1 MYSEETKSSTLAKFF
16 AIYDYVFV
24 DTCSLMEDSFP
35 SFMDTLAASK
45 EYWKDGFKIIV
56 LGECVQELK
65 KHVRGKDSQEA
76 RIEAKRALKII
87 RHDRWHGKTLAI
99 TKSNSNYGFADNA
112 IFSTVSS
119 LRIQKKI
126 LIITQDKTLA
136 TDLRKLNNLDSQ
148 RGRYVEVFRLNAD
161 GDLEENPGELFQS
174 RNSEGR
180 YVAKANI
187 EPIPEKHS
195 FFHHD
200 NHAVTKIAV
209 AEESDTNALL
219 PTGSP
224 IFEQDRHLSANL
236 ANPNYPLDKKI
247 VDIDKQLGD
256 LNALTSDARNH
267 LSLAYTLEQLAS
279 EKAKLSIQTIKTPN
293 VLPTSLHKEAPAGT
307 KPPMLSQTTP
317 PEKAKIEE
325 RPQPSAVPVAK
336 GWFEYGKTVQ
346 EGLTKCGVHHNWI
359 FRDPSVPYFAAVH
372 GPYDITGLDLDQVAL
387 QVQNLKPGESKDV
400 SFKGL
405 VAHIE
410 KTTLDYKC
418 FLETVNAVSSKIVKN
433 EVKPQDTKPVAKEAK
448 VELPKGNAK
457 PVLKAVVKKARTART
472 EKTAASKKE
481 TKMISTPKPVEQA
494 KTNSVSAKLLT
505 SNGGL
510 AATPSG
516 ATLIVGVP
524 SDQDKKAFIER
535 RSRREDN
542 PEVSIV
548 KKVGTPMPV
557 SKKVAMA
564 KQAPVRKAQKQVQHT
579 SKILP
584 DKAPH
589 SPEYEVALKEDNDL
603 NAKLN
608 NPTYPKES
616 AIKALQAQKGRISKL
631 KPDEAKGLH
640 YNPKAIEAKLK
651 ELSGKKS

>member
-35 SFMDTLAASK
+35 SFMDTLQASK
-45 EYWKDGFKIIV
+45 EYWKDGFKVIV

-65 KHVRGKDSQEA
+65 KHVRGKDNQEA
-76 RIEAKRALKII
+76 HIEAKRAFKIL
-87 RHDRWHGKTLAI
+87 RHDRWHGKTLSI

-148 RGRYVEVFRLNAD
+148 RGRYVEVFRLNAN
-161 GDLEENPGELFQS
+161 GELEENPGEQFQS

-180 YVAKANI
+180 YVAKTNI
-187 EPIPEKHS
+187 QMSHEKHS

-200 NHAVTKIAV
+200 NHAENKPIVSEASV
-209 AEESDTNALL
+209 NSPL
-219 PTGSP
+219 PASSP
-224 IFEQDRHLSANL
+224 ILDQDRRLSANL
-236 ANPNYPLDKKI
+236 ANPNYPLDKKL

-256 LNALTSDARNH
+256 LNALSSDARNH
-267 LSLAYTLEQLAS
+267 LSLAYTPEQLAS
-279 EKAKLSIQTIKTPN
+279 EKAKLSTQTPKASATP
-293 VLPTSLHKEAPAGT
+293 PAFSHKE
-307 KPPMLSQTTP
+307 TP
-317 PEKAKIEE
+317 VVAKSVTPSNP
-325 RPQPSAVPVAK
+325 PQPVKTQVEEKPLAAVVPVAK
-336 GWFEYGKTVQ
+336 GWFEYGKTVE

-372 GPYDITGLDLDQVAL
+372 GPYDITRLDLSQVAL

-410 KTTLDYKC
+410 KTPLDYKC
-418 FLETVNAVSSKIVKN
+418 FLETASNASAKPLLSPARSQ
-433 EVKPQDTKPVAKEAK
+433 EVKPETKEVKAQSAKEA
-448 VELPKGNAK
+448 VK
-457 PVLKAVVKKARTART
+457 PISKDSVKKTRVPRVA
-472 EKTAASKKE
+472 EKSLPAKKE
-481 TKMISTPKPVEQA
+481 TKPVSSSKPTE
-494 KTNSVSAKLLT
+494 SVGADPTVKPLT

-524 SDQDKKAFIER
+524 SDQGKKAYIER

-542 PEVSIV
+542 PEVTIIKNVGSAPA
-548 KKVGTPMPV
+548 KKAVLPKSV
-557 SKKVAMA
+557 
-564 KQAPVRKAQKQVQHT
+564 VRKAIKTEQPVA
-579 SKILP
+579 SKP
-584 DKAPH
+584 AADKTAH
-589 SPEYEVALKEDNDL
+589 SSDYDVAIKEDNDL

-616 AIKALQAQKGRISKL
+616 AIKALQAQEGRIRKL
-631 KPDEAKGLH
+631 KPGEDKGLH
-640 YNPKAIEAKLK
+640 YTTHTIEAKLK
-651 ELSGKKS
+651 DLKAK